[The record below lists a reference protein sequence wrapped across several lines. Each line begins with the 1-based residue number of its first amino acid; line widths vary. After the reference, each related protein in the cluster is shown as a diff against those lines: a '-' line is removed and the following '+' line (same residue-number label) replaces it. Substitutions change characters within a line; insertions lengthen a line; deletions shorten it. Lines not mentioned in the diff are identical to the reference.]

1 MTRFKELRRV
11 EKAIEHPSKSELLWS
26 LNYCRMRYN
35 YSKMKNGKK
44 YWNQFIRRIEK
55 DLVTLES
62 AREKTA

>member
-26 LNYCRMRYN
+26 LTYCRMRYDH
-35 YSKMKNGKK
+35 SKMKNGKK

-62 AREKTA
+62 ARKKTA

>member
-11 EKAIEHPSKSELLWS
+11 EKAIEHNSKSELLWA

-44 YWNQFIRRIEK
+44 YWNQFIRRLEK
-55 DLVTLES
+55 DLVALE
-62 AREKTA
+62 AVTKKTA